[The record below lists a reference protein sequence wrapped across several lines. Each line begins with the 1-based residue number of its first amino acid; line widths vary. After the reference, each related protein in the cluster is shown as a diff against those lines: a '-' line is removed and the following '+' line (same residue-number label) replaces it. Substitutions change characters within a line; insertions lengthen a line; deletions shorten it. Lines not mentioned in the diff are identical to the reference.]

1 MPRIS
6 LPFLKKGSRIRSL
19 LQTYGLDR
27 RLYEA
32 ATRFT
37 HHSPQYVPADSMN
50 ASWEE
55 VQHQGEP
62 NEEDAQ
68 TLRDFYADFLRF
80 YHRYTPQPQRIV
92 DIGCGKW
99 FYPLV
104 GKYLHADYFGCD
116 PEIGDITVTLQY
128 SSHAFFDHG
137 YAEKLPYP
145 DGWADVVLLV
155 SVLDH
160 VKDVNRALAEANRVL
175 RNGGIA
181 WITLTFFKDL
191 EHIERIYAAH
201 HVRAFTE
208 QSIKALIGRHFSRS
222 RVFKGNNPNRLI
234 YIQAFK

>member
-1 MPRIS
+1 MLRFSP
-6 LPFLKKGSRIRSL
+6 PFLKKDSL
-19 LQTYGLDR
+19 LRRKLQAYGLDR
-27 RLYEA
+27 RFYESV
-32 ATRFT
+32 TRFT
-37 HHSPQYVPADSMN
+37 HHSPQYVPASSMN

-80 YHRYTPQPQRIV
+80 YLRYTPQPRRIV
-92 DIGCGKW
+92 DVGCGKW
-99 FYPLV
+99 FHPLV

-116 PEIGDITVTLQY
+116 PEIHIEY
-128 SSHAFFDHG
+128 SPHAFFDYG

-175 RNGGIA
+175 RNGGAA
-181 WITLTFFKDL
+181 WITLTYFKDKCR
-191 EHIERIYAAH
+191 IERTYASH
-201 HVRAFTE
+201 HVRAFTK
-208 QSIKALIGRHFSRS
+208 QSIKDLVGRHFSRF

-234 YIQAFK
+234 YIQVFK